1 MSGVFL
7 EFIVILFLVVL
18 NGFFSMA
25 EIALLSC
32 RKTRIRQ
39 LAAQGDARA
48 HIVLQL
54 IQDRS
59 RLLSTIQAGVS
70 LVGIVTGA
78 LGGTA
83 LAGRLA
89 EELTRAGIPG
99 WLSSG
104 SSFIVIVFLV
114 TYLSIIVGELIP
126 KQIALADGE
135 GTALRLARI
144 IMVLSRVLAPA
155 AGVLARSSTA
165 VLRFFQVSQT
175 SPSRVSAEELKVL
188 IDEGIEGGRLR
199 PGEGRLVRSA
209 MSFTAKRVW
218 ELMTP
223 RADVVWLE
231 RREPAHL
238 IRRRLSETSHS
249 RFPVCEGG
257 LDAVVGVVRAKDIL
271 DGRAED
277 GLERSMRTPLF
288 VPQNAL
294 ASRALESMRALG
306 SDLALAVD
314 EYGIV
319 QGLVTI
325 HDVLHALVGEG
336 LSGHDGG
343 DGLAVRR
350 PDGSWLMDGILETS
364 RFRELLSLHD
374 LVVPHACRTLG
385 GIIMSQLGRIP
396 QPADRVQVGGIRL
409 EVVTMEGNRVGKVRV
424 VRVAPAEAG

>member
-7 EFIVILFLVVL
+7 EFIVIVFLVVL

-32 RKTRIRQ
+32 RETRIRH
-39 LAAQGDARA
+39 LAEKGDPRAR
-48 HIVLQL
+48 IVLEL
-54 IQDRS
+54 LHDRP

-89 EELTRAGIPG
+89 GELTRAGIPG
-99 WLSSG
+99 WLSSV
-104 SSFIVIVFLV
+104 SCFILVVFLV
-114 TYLSIIVGELIP
+114 TYLSIIIGELIP
-126 KQIALADGE
+126 KQIALSDGE

-144 IMVLSRVLAPA
+144 ILVLSRVLAPA

-165 VLRFFQVSQT
+165 VLRLFHVSQAA
-175 SPSRVSAEELKVL
+175 SSHVSAEEIRVL
-188 IDEGIEGGRLR
+188 IDEGIKGGRLR
-199 PGEGRLVRSA
+199 PGQGRLVRSA
-209 MSFTAKRVW
+209 MIFTEKRVW

-223 RADVVWLE
+223 RSDVVWLE
-231 RREPAHL
+231 SREPADL
-238 IRRRLSETSHS
+238 VRRRLAETSHS

-271 DGRAED
+271 DGHAED
-277 GLERSMRTPLF
+277 GLDGSMRPPLF

-294 ASRALESMRALG
+294 ATRALESMRALR

-325 HDVLHALVGEG
+325 HDILHALVGEG
-336 LSGHDGG
+336 LPGHDGD
-343 DGLAVRR
+343 DGMAVRR

-364 RFRELLSLHD
+364 RFRDLLSLHD
-374 LVVPHACRTLG
+374 LVLPQVCRTLG
-385 GIIMSQLGRIP
+385 GIIMSHLGRIP
-396 QPADRVQVGGIRL
+396 NPKDMVQVGGIRL
-409 EVVTMEGNRVGKVRV
+409 EVLTMEGNRVGKVRAV
-424 VRVAPAEAG
+424 RTVRVDMG

>member
-1 MSGVFL
+1 MSGIFF

-32 RKTRIRQ
+32 RKTRIQQ

-48 HIVLQL
+48 RIVLQL
-54 IQDRS
+54 IQDRP

-78 LGGTA
+78 LGGAALTGQ
-83 LAGRLA
+83 LAGKLV
-89 EELTRAGIPG
+89 TAGLPD
-99 WLSSG
+99 WLSG
-104 SSFIVIVFLV
+104 VLSFIVIVFLV
-114 TYLSIIVGELIP
+114 TWLSIIVGELIP
-126 KQIALADGE
+126 KQIDLSDGE
-135 GTALRLARI
+135 RTALRLARTI
-144 IMVLSRVLAPA
+144 LLLSRVLAPA
-155 AGVLARSSTA
+155 AGVLARSSSA
-165 VLRFFQVSQT
+165 VLRFFHVSLP
-175 SPSRVSAEELKVL
+175 SSSRVSAEEIKVL
-188 IDEGIEGGRLR
+188 IEEGIEGGRLR

-209 MSFTAKRVW
+209 VSFTEKRVW

-231 RREPAHL
+231 SREPAEL
-238 IRRRLSETSHS
+238 IRRRLSQTTHS
-249 RFPVCEGG
+249 RFPVCDGG
-257 LDAVVGVVRAKDIL
+257 LDAVIGVVRAKDIL

-277 GLERSMRTPLF
+277 GLEGSMTTPLF

-294 ASRALESMRALG
+294 APRALESMRAVR

-325 HDVLHALVGEG
+325 HDILRALVGEG
-336 LSGHDGG
+336 LTARDAD

-350 PDGSWLMDGILETS
+350 PDGSWLVDGILETS
-364 RFRELLSLHD
+364 RFRDLLSLPN
-374 LVVPHACRTLG
+374 LVTPDSCRTLG
-385 GIIMSQLGRIP
+385 GLIMSLLGRIP
-396 QPADRVQVGGIRL
+396 SPRDLVQVGGVRL
-409 EVVTMEGNRVGKVRV
+409 EVMSMVGNRVGKVRA
-424 VRVAPAEAG
+424 VRSDAA